1 MANCS
6 EWKVSRNYFQGEY
19 FYIAYRLI
27 DKDEVDCPDNREY
40 FGHYSQDIHE
50 VQKIVD
56 ELNAEEKF
64 KSESLKKSE
73 ELNNTQ
79 SLQHDRE
86 EESVLP
92 LKAVLNEFRTSTLR
106 LLQLLELLIE
116 DE

>member
-1 MANCS
+1 MANWS

-27 DKDEVDCPDNREY
+27 DKDEVDHSGNREY
-40 FGHYSQDIHE
+40 FGHYTQDIHE

-56 ELNAEEKF
+56 ELNAVEKL
-64 KSESLKKSE
+64 KSEALKKPE
-73 ELNNTQ
+73 ELNNILF
-79 SLQHDRE
+79 LQRDRE
-86 EESVLP
+86 EESALP

-116 DE
+116 GE

>member
-1 MANCS
+1 MDNCS

-27 DKDEVDCPDNREY
+27 NKDDSDHSFNREY
-40 FGHYSQDIHE
+40 FGHYTQDIHE
-50 VQKIVD
+50 AQKFVD
-56 ELNAEEKF
+56 ELNAGEGLQ
-64 KSESLKKSE
+64 SESLKKSE

-79 SLQHDRE
+79 SSQRGRE
-86 EESVLP
+86 EESALP
-92 LKAVLNEFRTSTLR
+92 LKAVLNEFRTSTVR

>member
-1 MANCS
+1 MDNCS

-27 DKDEVDCPDNREY
+27 NKDEVDHSGNREY
-40 FGHYSQDIHE
+40 FGHYTQDIHE

-56 ELNAEEKF
+56 ALNAEAKLKPVF
-64 KSESLKKSE
+64 FKKSE

-86 EESVLP
+86 EESALP

-116 DE
+116 GE